1 MATEIFINTD
11 LKDLTANVVANKNR
25 PTQVVRLPQIVEGET
40 LDVQLSLINS
50 NGGYD
55 SRSGD
60 SDVDLA
66 VAVSA
71 KGAAATS
78 GTFTLTAGTET
89 TAPIASNASGQ
100 AVQDALNA
108 LNSNTGAYGSTVVVT
123 KLAAG
128 SYRVIF
134 DTVGARTIFGGTS
147 IDLAPES
154 EVVAAT
160 SVVGSS
166 TIRAQQVIEISQQP
180 AIYTSTWTTH
190 ANKFNG
196 QLDANTARVQEFIAA
211 GLESYFE
218 VKVDN
223 DVVCQVPIAV
233 LPAVAAPNSLPAH
246 TLPSDL
252 CDFAADPSTNGC
264 FSVTN
269 WLTDLLS
276 PHLKAV
282 WGNITGTLSDQTDLQ
297 AALDAKGSASQQNTN
312 TTNIA
317 TNTTN
322 IATKA
327 PIASPTFTGNT
338 TAPLLTTSEI
348 QAVAGEA
355 IEYDAIEHRFRD
367 EDEQPNN
374 LLVIKKTNGVPIGKV
389 GINHN
394 NPKVALHV
402 VGGHV
407 AAGGIDDE
415 ALRVVGSGLFTS
427 DNSTALVVA
436 MDTDNN
442 ANTSDAILKLKR
454 DERASETGDVEEINI
469 GFVGTDAVYT
479 NQTANAAYLL
489 IENNRVFEIATGTTP
504 TKKLQ
509 VNDTGV
515 DVTGNL
521 TLTDSASK
529 IGIRTASPTAALDVG
544 GTIKADDLNVDA
556 QTFYVDKDDDY
567 IKAKAYGSGSF
578 AAITGSENQPKTT
591 PAFGNNGKVVE
602 KTFVKTLKLQGTGF
616 TGLGTPV
623 AIVNK
628 VAGQYIVPLEMTVF
642 NKYGTRSGNWGS
654 TGSQGSLQIGTF
666 QDVDNTGNFAP
677 FLTLPVS
684 TANTDNDWLAHK
696 TFRNIES
703 KQYANRDLVVKALNS
718 NYPSSEANAPDGQWF
733 IRVEYMLIGESGGF
747 ENNVDLTIG
756 TAF

>member
-40 LDVQLSLINS
+40 LDVELSLVNS

-60 SDVDLA
+60 ATVDLA

-89 TAPIASNASGQ
+89 TAAIAYNASGQ

-190 ANKFNG
+190 ANKFTG

-211 GLESYFE
+211 GLEAYFE

-223 DVVCQVPIAV
+223 DVVSQVPIAV

-264 FSVTN
+264 FNVTN

-282 WGNITGTLSDQTDLQ
+282 WGSITGTISDQTDLQ
-297 AALDAKGSASQQNTN
+297 SALDA
-312 TTNIA
+312 
-317 TNTTN
+317 
-322 IATKA
+322 KA
-327 PIASPTFTGNT
+327 PIASPTFTGNA

-529 IGIRTASPTAALDVG
+529 IGVRTASPTAALDVN
-544 GTIKADDLNVDA
+544 GTIKATDLNVDA

-578 AAITGSENQPKTT
+578 AAITGAENQPKTT

-666 QDVDNTGNFAP
+666 QNVDNTGNFAP

-703 KQYANRDLVVKALNS
+703 KQYANRDLVVKAKNS
-718 NYPSSEANAPDGQWF
+718 NFPSSEANAPDGQWY

>member
-40 LDVQLSLINS
+40 LDVELSLVNS

-89 TAPIASNASGQ
+89 TAAIAYNASGQ

-211 GLESYFE
+211 GLEAYFE

-269 WLTDLLS
+269 WLADLLA
-276 PHLKAV
+276 PHTKAV
-282 WGNITGTLSDQTDLQ
+282 WGYITGTLSDQTDLQ
-297 AALDAKGSASQQNTN
+297 SALDAK
-312 TTNIA
+312 
-317 TNTTN
+317 
-322 IATKA
+322 A
-327 PIASPTFTGNT
+327 PTASPTFTGT
-338 TAPLLTTSEI
+338 VTAPNITATTM
-348 QAVAGEA
+348 
-355 IEYDAIEHRFRD
+355 
-367 EDEQPNN
+367 
-374 LLVIKKTNGVPIGKV
+374 L
-389 GINHN
+389 
-394 NPKVALHV
+394 
-402 VGGHV
+402 
-407 AAGGIDDE
+407 
-415 ALRVVGSGLFTS
+415 
-427 DNSTALVVA
+427 
-436 MDTDNN
+436 
-442 ANTSDAILKLKR
+442 
-454 DERASETGDVEEINI
+454 
-469 GFVGTDAVYT
+469 
-479 NQTANAAYLL
+479 TANADAEFQDSVEFQGQVEFEDEVQFSNS
-489 IENNRVFEIATGTTP
+489 IEAEDAVFNDQVECAAGLQVSSGQLDVTGGSDIEVSGGKIEVGDNGMSINEDSIDHSSQIAIKLASDERTLKDLNGATVLDFALKTAASFSQSDARLGIRKSNPGAALDVDGGTKISGDFQVGGQNFFASPTYGYVKSDFYGDGTFIGANNQAKTTTAFNADGKWVEKNFIKTIKITGSGFLNLRTTPRVLVSAAGAGKYIVPVAFNIFKSGASGEWGSGDDIAASIGVFDSESDFTTGFRKFGDIKATTAERTGSWMYSRSIATGTA
-504 TKKLQ
+504 
-509 VNDTGV
+509 
-515 DVTGNL
+515 VTTLGNRNVYL
-521 TLTDSASK
+521 YGGTN
-529 IGIRTASPTAALDVG
+529 SPTSIG
-544 GTIKADDLNVDA
+544 NV
-556 QTFYVDKDDDY
+556 
-567 IKAKAYGSGSF
+567 
-578 AAITGSENQPKTT
+578 P
-591 PAFGNNGKVVE
+591 
-602 KTFVKTLKLQGTGF
+602 
-616 TGLGTPV
+616 
-623 AIVNK
+623 
-628 VAGQYIVPLEMTVF
+628 
-642 NKYGTRSGNWGS
+642 GNWYIRFEYMI
-654 TGSQGSLQIGTF
+654 L
-666 QDVDNTGNFAP
+666 D
-677 FLTLPVS
+677 S
-684 TANTDNDWLAHK
+684 TAD
-696 TFRNIES
+696 FQS
-703 KQYANRDLVVKALNS
+703 
-718 NYPSSEANAPDGQWF
+718 
-733 IRVEYMLIGESGGF
+733 
-747 ENNVDLTIG
+747 NVDLTINS
-756 TAF
+756 